1 MKRKIYDKL
10 RDKEEEATSLG
21 TFVSTLDSSMT
32 MEELGIAEG
41 GDHREDVLKEK
52 RKATASYLS
61 TYYGSQIAGLAS
73 NAAASTI
80 SDFASDLVKGTISKI
95 FGKRKD
101 KEDDANSLGSFVSVL
116 DSSMT
121 MEDLGIAPGGKYREE
136 IAEEKRKATKSY
148 LSTFYASQ
156 TPNPSMISSDE
167 RVIGLTRSILSD
179 LYDTDTTGG
188 ATSLRSFVANLD
200 SSMTMEDLGL
210 APGGAYR
217 EEAVEEKRKTV
228 AAYISTY
235 YADQLAAVTTASSS
249 VVSDAVNLVKG
260 TLQGLFKGFENT
272 SDTSTLTTLVSQL
285 DSSIDLEELGLNK
298 GGANRAIVTSVQA
311 DAVTEYLRAY
321 YSTQIDS
328 LAKEM
333 DSNVAGSSITSTVKN
348 FLGGLFNKKS
358 GSSDPFLESLK
369 KITENLGTSMDVS
382 KFSYDNNA
390 AIRDTIDSGVSE
402 YLTALLSKEK
412 TALIDSIDDRALK
425 AAAREALAE
434 VKIDLKPLASLAIPK
449 ATSTS
454 EETVSG
460 EVATTP
466 TYDDSNVLKK
476 LDDMLA
482 SLEALLAAFKNDK
495 GNTTIISAG
504 GASYSID
511 EEFKIQ

>member
-1 MKRKIYDKL
+1 M
-10 RDKEEEATSLG
+10 
-21 TFVSTLDSSMT
+21 
-32 MEELGIAEG
+32 
-41 GDHREDVLKEK
+41 
-52 RKATASYLS
+52 
-61 TYYGSQIAGLAS
+61 
-73 NAAASTI
+73 
-80 SDFASDLVKGTISKI
+80 
-95 FGKRKD
+95 
-101 KEDDANSLGSFVSVL
+101 
-116 DSSMT
+116 
-121 MEDLGIAPGGKYREE
+121 
-136 IAEEKRKATKSY
+136 
-148 LSTFYASQ
+148 
-156 TPNPSMISSDE
+156 
-167 RVIGLTRSILSD
+167 
-179 LYDTDTTGG
+179 
-188 ATSLRSFVANLD
+188 
-200 SSMTMEDLGL
+200 
-210 APGGAYR
+210 
-217 EEAVEEKRKTV
+217 
-228 AAYISTY
+228 
-235 YADQLAAVTTASSS
+235 
-249 VVSDAVNLVKG
+249 
-260 TLQGLFKGFENT
+260 
-272 SDTSTLTTLVSQL
+272 
-285 DSSIDLEELGLNK
+285 
-298 GGANRAIVTSVQA
+298 
-311 DAVTEYLRAY
+311 
-321 YSTQIDS
+321 
-328 LAKEM
+328 
-333 DSNVAGSSITSTVKN
+333 KN